1 MTDAVLSATK
11 LNAWYGRAQV
21 LFDVDVMLKQGEVVA
36 IMGRNGAGKSTLLK
50 SLMGLIPKISGD
62 VRLFS
67 QPVLGK
73 PTHQLARAGLGYV
86 PQERRI
92 FAGLT
97 VRENL
102 KMGMQ
107 SAHDWPDGTVGPQ
120 WNESLLFEH
129 LPNLAE
135 LLDRPGNQISGGEQ
149 QMLSLARTLMG
160 NPLVLL
166 LDEPSEGVA
175 PLIVDRMLDMVMAL
189 KAQGVSVLLSE
200 QNLSFAQAVSDRVYL
215 LEQGQIRHQGSMAAL
230 MADSAA
236 CERYLGLAST
246 GGSKAPKNNLD

>member
-1 MTDAVLSATK
+1 MTKPTKPVLTASN
-11 LNAWYGRAQV
+11 LNAWYGRAQA
-21 LFDVDVMLKQGEVVA
+21 LFGVDISLNQGEVVA

-50 SLMGLIPKISGD
+50 SLMGLVPKVSGK
-62 VRLFS
+62 VSLFAE
-67 QPVLGK
+67 PALGMA
-73 PTHQLARAGLGYV
+73 THQLAKRGLGYV

-92 FAGLT
+92 FTGLT

-102 KMGMQ
+102 QMGVQ
-107 SAHDWPDGTVGPQ
+107 PVHQWPDGQSGPLWDEQ
-120 WNESLLFEH
+120 SIFAH
-129 LPNLAE
+129 LPNLAG
-135 LLDRPGNQISGGEQ
+135 LMDRMGNQISGGEQ

-175 PLIVDRMLDMVMAL
+175 PVIVDRMLDMVMAL

-215 LEQGQIRHQGSMAAL
+215 FEQGQIQFEGRMAAL
-230 MADSAA
+230 MTDAAA
-236 CERYLGLAST
+236 CERYLGVAPSA
-246 GGSKAPKNNLD
+246 GAGS

>member
-1 MTDAVLSATK
+1 MSNESNAPAPVLVASQ

-21 LFDVDVMLKQGEVVA
+21 LFDVGLTLNRGEVVA
-36 IMGRNGAGKSTLLK
+36 VMGRNGAGKSTLLK
-50 SLMGLIPKISGD
+50 SIVGLVSKVSGD
-62 VRLFS
+62 VRLFD
-67 QPVLGK
+67 QPVLGR
-73 PTHQLARAGLGYV
+73 PTHLLIQNGLGYV

-92 FAGLT
+92 FTGLT

-102 KMGMQ
+102 QMG
-107 SAHDWPDGTVGPQ
+107 ARPGHRWPDGSAGPVWDQ
-120 WNESLLFEH
+120 ALLLDH
-129 LPNLAE
+129 LPNLAG
-135 LLDRPGNQISGGEQ
+135 LMDRMGNQISGGEQ

-175 PLIVDRMLDMVMAL
+175 PVVVDRMLDMVLAL

-215 LEQGQIRHQGSMAAL
+215 LEQGQIRFAGEMGAL
-230 MADSAA
+230 MGDDAL
-236 CERYLGLAST
+236 CERYLGVAA
-246 GGSKAPKNNLD
+246 GGR